1 VAFGQAEVFKFQEGC
16 YSAAADG
23 QAWDKNFVN
32 VWNMAFSPDG
42 FKLAAEV
49 RGPLAG
55 LVGAVL
61 SVVKHEKRGEVAEAE
76 VSTAATNQSRWRRK
90 SRPSQRIFLSEDRF
104 FVRPAR
110 TASSSRPAV
119 STAVARGGG
128 QGGPKGTA

>member
-1 VAFGQAEVFKFQEGC
+1 MLHQAATSRSTAEWN
-16 YSAAADG
+16 ADETLTVVVEMSLSSWLIAG
-23 QAWDKNFVN
+23 LLPGVERRPLK
-32 VWNMAFSPDG
+32 
-42 FKLAAEV
+42 KLA
-49 RGPLAG
+49 PD
-55 LVGAVL
+55 
-61 SVVKHEKRGEVAEAE
+61 EVALMALIERWRQEAIK

>member
-1 VAFGQAEVFKFQEGC
+1 MQTIAIISQKGGAGKTTLAVHLAVYAEQSGLTTAVIDLDPQATAAKWGDRREETPPEVI
-16 YSAAADG
+16 SAQAA
-23 QAWDKNFVN
+23 
-32 VWNMAFSPDG
+32 
-42 FKLAAEV
+42 
-49 RGPLAG
+49 
-55 LVGAVL
+55 
-61 SVVKHEKRGEVAEAE
+61 
-76 VSTAATNQSRWRRK
+76 STAATNQSTWRRK